1 MIIELFGAPTVGKT
15 TFAHALATR
24 LQERGHRVELI
35 VSFRPAETMQATIGA
50 RRRRSSNARAMAVVN
65 RMTRPAVELVKSA
78 GQYMAGSRGPGIAG
92 ELLTLLPARSVVWS
106 FRLSQYIT
114 RLDHSWRRA
123 GERSSVVIF
132 DQGFVQAVCS
142 LVLLG
147 RSPDP
152 ELVSRALASIPNA
165 DLLIKLDAP
174 RDLLVERLEQRSRGQ
189 GRLERLLE
197 LDVPTNLRS
206 IGIVD
211 TLHLL
216 LERQGH
222 NVAGANC
229 VDHAS
234 MAASLAGILS
244 RIETVTPGQA
254 PWAHAC

>member
-24 LQERGHRVELI
+24 LQERGHQVELI
-35 VSFRPAETMQATIGA
+35 VSFRPAETMRATVGEP
-50 RRRRSSNARAMAVVN
+50 RRRSPNARAMAVVN
-65 RMTRPAVELVKSA
+65 RMSRPAVELLKLA
-78 GQYMAGSRGPGIAG
+78 GRSVTGSRGPGVAG
-92 ELLTLLPARSVVWS
+92 ELLTLLPARSAIWS
-106 FRLSQYIT
+106 FRLNQYII

-123 GERSSVVIF
+123 SERSDIVIF

-165 DLLIKLDAP
+165 DLLIKLCAP
-174 RDLLVERLEQRSRGQ
+174 RDVLVERLEQRARGQ

-211 TLHLL
+211 TLHQLL
-216 LERQGH
+216 DRQNH
-222 NVAGANC
+222 NVVVADC

-234 MAASLAGILS
+234 MKASLAGILS
-244 RIETVTPGQA
+244 RVEAVTPGHA